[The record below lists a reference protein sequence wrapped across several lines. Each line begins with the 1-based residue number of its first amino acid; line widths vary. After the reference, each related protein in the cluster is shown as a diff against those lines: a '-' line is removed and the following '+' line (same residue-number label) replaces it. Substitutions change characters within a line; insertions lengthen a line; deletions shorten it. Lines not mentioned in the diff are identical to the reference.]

1 MKAYTKFA
9 CFVFALAATV
19 SGDAA
24 GQITVSAQVDSSKD
38 IYIGESFNLLIVIQG
53 DNKPGQIDLT
63 PLALYNPRS
72 AGNRDISQ
80 QSFTF
85 RNGEA
90 TTTVVKRYVMSYS
103 LTSHRQGLIQIPSL
117 TVTVDG
123 KPYQTRPLQV
133 NILKP
138 GTTDKLDLVVTLSE
152 QQCYVGQAV
161 ILTVKFYRYADIGD
175 FRFNIPVL
183 HSDGFYVENPE
194 GDSGRA
200 KEFRTVHQGRN
211 SVLMTFSKVLIPKK
225 AGKMELP
232 AASVSA
238 DVALGPARSRDPF
251 DGFSIFGPRQQYKR
265 FLITAPS
272 LSLNVLPLPKEGRPA
287 GFYGLVGKFAITASA
302 KPTKVGVGD
311 PITLTIKIGGSR
323 YLKPVQWP
331 ALEQIPQLADNFKIP
346 SQKSSP
352 TVEGGFKI
360 FTQTIRANNDKVT
373 QIPPIPLPF
382 FDAGTGKYVV
392 AKTESISL
400 EVSPT
405 KILTK
410 SDLEGDDFTTV
421 TKEVEA
427 IKKGLAANYEGP
439 EVLVNQTFSPLAV
452 ALSPGYAVLWS
463 LPLASLVISSLIKLF
478 TLTSPEKTA
487 SKRRRRAC
495 GRTVRELKNVASA
508 PPQQRHELLVSAM
521 KQYVGERFE
530 KVAGSLTADDCRE
543 VILAATQDPQTA
555 DKYSRT
561 IADCEA
567 ARYSSAEANVDATQV
582 KEIAE
587 LVRTVEKKSR
597 R

>member
-1 MKAYTKFA
+1 
-9 CFVFALAATV
+9 
-19 SGDAA
+19 
-24 GQITVSAQVDSSKD
+24 
-38 IYIGESFNLLIVIQG
+38 
-53 DNKPGQIDLT
+53 
-63 PLALYNPRS
+63 
-72 AGNRDISQ
+72 
-80 QSFTF
+80 
-85 RNGEA
+85 
-90 TTTVVKRYVMSYS
+90 
-103 LTSHRQGLIQIPSL
+103 
-117 TVTVDG
+117 
-123 KPYQTRPLQV
+123 
-133 NILKP
+133 
-138 GTTDKLDLVVTLSE
+138 
-152 QQCYVGQAV
+152 
-161 ILTVKFYRYADIGD
+161 
-175 FRFNIPVL
+175 
-183 HSDGFYVENPE
+183 
-194 GDSGRA
+194 
-200 KEFRTVHQGRN
+200 
-211 SVLMTFSKVLIPKK
+211 MTFSKVLIPKK
-225 AGKMELP
+225 PGKMELP

-238 DVALGPARSRDPF
+238 DVAVGPARSRDPF
-251 DGFSIFGPRQQYKR
+251 DGFSIFGPRQQFKR
-265 FLITAPS
+265 FLVTAPS

-311 PITLTIKIGGSR
+311 PITLTVKIGGSR

-382 FDAGTGKYVV
+382 FDAGAGKYFV
-392 AKTESISL
+392 AKTKPIPL

-410 SDLEGDDFTTV
+410 SDLEGGAFTAV

-463 LPLASLVISSLIKLF
+463 LPLASLVISLLIKLF
-478 TLTSPEKTA
+478 TLTNPEKIA

-495 GRTVRELKNVASA
+495 GRTVRELKKIVSVA
-508 PPQQRHELLVSAM
+508 PQQRHELLVSAM
-521 KQYVGERFE
+521 KQYIGERFD

-543 VILAATQDPQTA
+543 VVLAATQDPQAA
-555 DKYSRT
+555 DRYSRA
-561 IADCEA
+561 IACCEA
-567 ARYSSAEANVDATQV
+567 ARYSSVETDVDATQV
-582 KEIAE
+582 KEITE